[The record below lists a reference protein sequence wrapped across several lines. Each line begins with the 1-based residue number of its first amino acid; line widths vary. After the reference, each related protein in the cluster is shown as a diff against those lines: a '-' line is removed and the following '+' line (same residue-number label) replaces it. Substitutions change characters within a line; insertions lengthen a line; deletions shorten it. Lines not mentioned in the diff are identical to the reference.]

1 MNSNELGRLFE
12 IAASEVLTKLFE
24 CWGYEVLD
32 RKIQK
37 SGTQHGFD
45 SHYKITRNQTTLS
58 VFVECKAS
66 ESLNTISARLLTE
79 KIAQLDWAGFPD
91 KDVHLFFSPS
101 RAIDFD
107 NNQLTIED
115 DSQPFVIVDWM
126 RRDGQAS
133 PVQELFA
140 AYRDV
145 ATDPVVKDYC
155 DFLFSEVAPDF
166 KTSRRFA
173 EVCGDLKRDFDRR
186 IAEHSARAREKDFQI
201 INGAFWGQAQ
211 NETHFEFLHYYYT
224 KTDSTPA
231 RLREVVANDYYV
243 RNEKLDKAFE
253 RTLNQ
258 AVKDRSAL
266 IKILSKGG
274 EGKSSFLWHIAKTY
288 HGSHRIVWLE
298 DVDSDLPAQIEKQIR
313 RLDADSPIL
322 LLLDNAAVYGRSL
335 TEFAQKLVT
344 VFRRHNIVLILAE
357 REFRYLNIE
366 DVQDFEAVFNQTHCI
381 AYKATGI
388 REAIVDR
395 LLVHLQSGNP
405 FTGEIRAAA
414 RDAFLDDRRKSLAE
428 CTFSVIKY
436 LHSRDELRG
445 YRFDW
450 EDWESFAAQH
460 APKLQRLYLVV
471 ATFYQFGYSLD
482 IEFCAGFLKDAD
494 VVDINSALRESAN
507 VPIYRRGRHLLL
519 RHETLASWY
528 LDDETE
534 NLRVNRRN
542 SEEVFKKFLDK
553 IETDFA
559 RNVFIWACIKNRD
572 FRKSYLAKFVDDSKR
587 VLVLEDIIKQ
597 HPAELK
603 CRTELSKIYQ
613 HQKRWLEAE
622 DILLELKRLDPENLQ
637 ARTELSK
644 IYQQQKRWDEA
655 IRLLKE
661 YIELDP
667 EGLHPRT
674 ELSKIYQQQKRWR
687 EAEDI
692 LLESLKIDAEQL
704 HPRTEL
710 SKIYQQQKRWREAED
725 ILLECLRISQDDLN
739 SRTELS
745 KIYQQ
750 QKRWREA
757 EDILLELKRLDP
769 ENLQART
776 ELSKIYQQQKR
787 WREAEDILLECL
799 RISQDDLN
807 SRTELSKIYQ
817 QQGKV
822 LEADALLRECL
833 EIDPYDANSLLE
845 LGKMCSKDSQTIIE
859 AEQFF
864 QRILQVEPDNVYA
877 KIELAALYRDMKRYG
892 DRERLLFE
900 IYDAHPDDLPTLKA
914 LALVFRRFRK
924 YRIALALLEYALD
937 LRKDNLL
944 IIIEIIRIYEILCN
958 RQQARLY
965 IVRGEE
971 ILREDT
977 HNKHRERFGQLGVSF
992 DEAVNLRSLDEV
1004 GVATMENGQR
1014 YVENDSGRYLVNEHA
1029 TVNNQ
1034 IDPND
1039 KVFFGLYSK
1048 GQEVYADF
1056 IEPYFENIDDLAS
1069 LK

>member
-644 IYQQQKRWDEA
+644 IYQQQKRW
-655 IRLLKE
+655 
-661 YIELDP
+661 
-667 EGLHPRT
+667 
-674 ELSKIYQQQKRWR
+674 
-687 EAEDI
+687 
-692 LLESLKIDAEQL
+692 
-704 HPRTEL
+704 
-710 SKIYQQQKRWREAED
+710 
-725 ILLECLRISQDDLN
+725 
-739 SRTELS
+739 
-745 KIYQQ
+745 
-750 QKRWREA
+750 
-757 EDILLELKRLDP
+757 
-769 ENLQART
+769 
-776 ELSKIYQQQKR
+776 
-787 WREAEDILLECL
+787 REAEDILLECL

>member
-1 MNSNELGRLFE
+1 MNSNELGRVFE
-12 IAASEVLTKLFE
+12 VAASEVLTKMFE

-32 RKIQK
+32 RKVQK

-45 SHYKITRNQTTLS
+45 SHYRITRNQTTLN

-66 ESLNTISARLLTE
+66 ESLNTISARSLTE
-79 KIAQLDWAGFPD
+79 KVAQLDWAGFPD

-101 RAIDFD
+101 RAIDWD
-107 NNQLTIED
+107 NTQLTIED

-126 RRDGQAS
+126 RRDGQVS

-145 ATDPVVKDYC
+145 ATDPAVREYS

-166 KTSRRFA
+166 KSSRSFA
-173 EVCGDLKRDFDRR
+173 EVCSDLKRDFDRR

-201 INGAFWGQAQ
+201 INGAFWSQAQ
-211 NETHFEFLHYYYT
+211 SETHFEFLHYYYT

-243 RNEKLDKAFE
+243 RSEKVDKAFE
-253 RTLNQ
+253 RTLHQ

-274 EGKSSFLWHIAKTY
+274 EGKSTFLWHIAKSY

-298 DVDSDLPAQIEKQIR
+298 DVDSDMPAEIEKQIR
-313 RLDADSPIL
+313 RLDSDSPIL
-322 LLLDNAAVYGRSL
+322 FLLDNAAVYGRSL

-344 VFRRHNIVLILAE
+344 VFRGHNLVLIVAE

-366 DVQDFEAVFNQTHCI
+366 DLKDFEAGFNQTHSI

-388 REAIVDR
+388 REAVLDR
-395 LLVHLQSGNP
+395 LLVQLESGNP
-405 FTGEIRAAA
+405 FTEEIGAGA
-414 RDAFLDDRRKSLAE
+414 REAFLEDRRKSLAE

-450 EDWESFAAQH
+450 EDWESFASQY
-460 APKLQRLYLVV
+460 APKLKRLYLVV

-519 RHETLASWY
+519 RHEALASWY
-528 LDDETE
+528 LDDENE
-534 NLRVNRRN
+534 KQRVNRRN
-542 SEEVFKKFLDK
+542 SEEVFKGFLDK
-553 IETDFA
+553 IETEFA
-559 RNVFIWACIKNRD
+559 RNLFIWVCIKNRD

-587 VLVLEDIIKQ
+587 MLVLEDFIEH

-613 HQKRWLEAE
+613 RQKRWQEAE

-655 IRLLKE
+655 IRVLNE

-674 ELSKIYQQQKRWR
+674 ELSKIYQRQKRWK

-725 ILLECLRISQDDLN
+725 ILLECLSINQDDLN

-745 KIYQQ
+745 KIYQ
-750 QKRWREA
+750 REG
-757 EDILLELKRLDP
+757 RV
-769 ENLQART
+769 LQA
-776 ELSKIYQQQKR
+776 E
-787 WREAEDILLECL
+787 
-799 RISQDDLN
+799 
-807 SRTELSKIYQ
+807 
-817 QQGKV
+817 
-822 LEADALLRECL
+822 ALLRECL
-833 EIDPYDANSLLE
+833 ELDPSDANSLLE
-845 LGKMCSKDSQTIIE
+845 LGKMCSKDPQRAIE

-864 QRILQVEPDNVYA
+864 ERLLHVEPDSVYG
-877 KIELAALYRDMKRYG
+877 KIELAALYRNLKWYG
-892 DRERLLFE
+892 ARERLLFE
-900 IYDAHPDDLPTLKA
+900 IYDAHPEDIPTLMA
-914 LALVFRRFRK
+914 LAHVFIRFRK
-924 YRIALALLEYALD
+924 YRVAMKLLEYALG
-937 LRKDNLL
+937 LRKNDV
-944 IIIEIIRIYEILCN
+944 ITISEIVRLYEILNDRQQVERYIATGEEILCN
-958 RQQARLY
+958 
-965 IVRGEE
+965 
-971 ILREDT
+971 DH
-977 HNKHRERFGQLGVSF
+977 HNKHRERFRQLNIWL
-992 DEAVNLRSLDEV
+992 DETIKLQSLNEV
-1004 GVATMENGQR
+1004 GVAIKEAGQR
-1014 YVENDSGRYLVNEHA
+1014 YVENESGRYPVNEHA
-1029 TVNNQ
+1029 TVNNR
-1034 IDPND
+1034 IGPND

-1056 IEPYFENIDDLAS
+1056 IEPYFENIDDLAN
-1069 LK
+1069 LR